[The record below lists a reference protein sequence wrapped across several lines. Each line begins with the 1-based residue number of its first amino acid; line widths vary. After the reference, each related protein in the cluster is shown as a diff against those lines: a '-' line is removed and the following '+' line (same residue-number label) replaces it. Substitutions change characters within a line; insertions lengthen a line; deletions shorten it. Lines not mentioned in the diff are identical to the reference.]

1 MKNKKARHPSDNSGF
16 GPKDMDRLLRGCG
29 IRLQEPQ
36 LSLLWQYHNLVR
48 RYNPELNL
56 TRIHRFEN
64 MVLKLYADSI
74 LPAEYLKLPSPLL
87 DLGTGAGMPGIP
99 LKIVHPDLEIVLAE
113 SRGHRAGFLKTAAAE
128 LKLKGISIY
137 GHAIT
142 PSYEQPIT
150 GVITRAVEHM
160 AKTLERIRG
169 CLEENGLAI
178 FMKGP
183 GCEREISETVEREKG
198 RFRLLDDI
206 AYEIPNTP
214 HRRRLVI
221 FEREDT
227 PLRRQREKAMEKH
240 PVKIIESG
248 QNQTFKDLKKLLT
261 GKGAKKQQ
269 KALISGKKQVD
280 EAVSTFGRQ
289 CLGWIS
295 KSGKWPPP
303 EHLPD
308 NAIWYQLEP
317 GLFKVLDSIGT
328 NSPLLLV
335 KTPDI
340 PAWDPQHGLPAG
352 CSVLIP
358 FQDPEN
364 VGTVIRS
371 AVAFGADAIIL
382 LEEAAWPFHPRAVR
396 ASGGAVMHA
405 RMLLG
410 PPVRNLPGELPLVA
424 LSAEGRPINEFK
436 FPDTFGLLV
445 GMEGPGIPEHLREK
459 AVSVPIRPET
469 ESLNASAAAA
479 IALYIW
485 SQQNFT

>member
-1 MKNKKARHPSDNSGF
+1 MKNKKSRHPPDRHGF
-16 GPKDMDRLLRGCG
+16 GPKNMDRLLYSCG
-29 IRLQEPQ
+29 IRLPESR
-36 LSLLWQYHNLVR
+36 LALLWQYHNLLR

-74 LPAEYLKLPSPLL
+74 LPAKFLELPSPLL

-99 LKIVHPDLEIVLAE
+99 LKIARPDLEIVLAE
-113 SRGHRAGFLKTAAAE
+113 SRENRAEFLRTAAAE
-128 LKLKGISIY
+128 LKLDGLSVY

-142 PSYEQPIT
+142 PSYEQFAA

-160 AKTLERIRG
+160 AKTLERISG
-169 CLEENGLAI
+169 CLEKNGLAV

-183 GCEREISETVEREKG
+183 GCDREITETVENARG
-198 RFRLLDDI
+198 RFRLLKDI

-221 FEREDT
+221 FERKHA
-227 PLRRQREKAMEKH
+227 PLRRQREKAMDKH
-240 PVKIIESG
+240 PVKTIESE
-248 QNQTFKDLKKLLT
+248 QNQTFRDLKKLLT

-280 EAVSTFGRQ
+280 EAVSAFGRQ

-295 KSGKWPPP
+295 GTGKQPPP
-303 EHLPD
+303 DNLP
-308 NAIWYQLEP
+308 AHAVWYQLEP
-317 GLFKVLDSIGT
+317 RLFRILDSIGT

-340 PAWDPQHGLPAG
+340 PAWDPIEGLPAG

-371 AVAFGADAIIL
+371 AVAFGADSVIL
-382 LEEAAWPFHPRAVR
+382 LAEAAWPFHPRAVR

-410 PPVRNLPGELPLVA
+410 PSVRKLPENLPLVC
-424 LSAEGRPINEFK
+424 LSAGGSPVDEFE
-436 FPDTFGLLV
+436 FPDTFGLLP
-445 GMEGPGIPEHLREK
+445 GIEGPGLPGHLRGK
-459 AVSVPIRPET
+459 SVSVPIRPEA
-469 ESLNASAAAA
+469 ESLNAATATA
-479 IALYIW
+479 IALYVW
-485 SQQNFT
+485 SRALS